1 MAETRY
7 DETVELKFLDAKI
20 VQLQKDLLDME
31 NNSLPETEQL
41 VQNLKDAIDR
51 KKKALDDFRVRRIRL
66 AAEIDEAK
74 GVEVIKSGAK
84 VPVDK

>member
-20 VQLQKDLLDME
+20 VQIQKDLLDME

-41 VQNLKDAIDR
+41 IQNLKDAIAR
-51 KKKALDDFRVRRIRL
+51 KKKTLDDFRVRRIRL
-66 AAEIDEAK
+66 AAEIEEAK
-74 GVEVIKSGAK
+74 GVEVVKSGAK
-84 VPVDK
+84 VPN